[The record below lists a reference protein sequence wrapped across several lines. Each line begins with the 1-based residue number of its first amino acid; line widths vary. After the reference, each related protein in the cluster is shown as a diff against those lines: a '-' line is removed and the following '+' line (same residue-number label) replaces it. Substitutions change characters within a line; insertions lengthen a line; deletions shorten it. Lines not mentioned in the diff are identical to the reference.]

1 MPPDDAAAL
10 PGDLL
15 LQAVEGMERPLF
27 VLDEE
32 WCFRY
37 VNPAGARVLDRAVEY
52 MLGRNIWTE
61 FPEAVGSP
69 FEELYTRVR
78 SPASPA
84 ARRAGSGRWRSGSA
98 PMPSSPTPPSSSPTT
113 TSPSS
118 ATSRRSV
125 RRPSRRGR
133 RRPPRWPVPQPMPRW
148 PGGT

>member
-1 MPPDDAAAL
+1 MPPDDADAL

-27 VLDEE
+27 VLDKQ

-37 VNPAGARVLDRAVEY
+37 VNPAGARVLDRSVDY

-78 SPASPA
+78 V
-84 ARRAGSGRWRSGSA
+84 SGVSGSTESWFGPLGKWFRA
-98 PMPSSPTPPSSSPTT
+98 RCFPPHPR
-113 TSPSS
+113 PLLPLHQGPG
-118 ATSRRSV
+118 
-125 RRPSRRGR
+125 RRPHGEE
-133 RRPPRWPVPQPMPRW
+133 
-148 PGGT
+148 GAAG